1 MTEEEFYEWVDI
13 RKLPRVVVADV
24 LVAYRIQESTIV
36 VALVGEVVYFQYK
49 DHVIEYELE
58 GLYVNHN
65 TRRLAWPECKGF
77 KRKEHK
83 KGSTLESLIE
93 DGTIPLQ
100 CLKPI
105 LFSSPTENGGYWK

>member
-58 GLYVNHN
+58 GLYVTSDN
-65 TRRLAWPECKGF
+65 RLSWSVGKGF

-100 CLKPI
+100 CLKPT